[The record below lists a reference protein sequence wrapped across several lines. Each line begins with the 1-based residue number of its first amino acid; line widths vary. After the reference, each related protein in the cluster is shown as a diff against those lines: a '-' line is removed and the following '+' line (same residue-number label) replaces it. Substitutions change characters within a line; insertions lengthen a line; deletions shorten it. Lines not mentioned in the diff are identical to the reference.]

1 MIKVRLKV
9 RVTSWVQVD
18 MITASLEATSS
29 INQTAEFSLVVTG
42 YLIFTENVFL

>member
-1 MIKVRLKV
+1 VIKVRLKV

-18 MITASLEATSS
+18 MITLEATSS